1 MKQRVV
7 FGFGAIRRLPRLL
20 DRLSARRVFLVTGRE
35 SYERSGAAG
44 ALRAALAGREVVY
57 RFCDFTENPKLE
69 DAVRGIAVF
78 RSEPCD
84 ALIAAGGGS
93 AIDMAKLVNALAP
106 HDGDPLD
113 VVLGRATVPQSR
125 VPLVA
130 IPTTAGSG
138 TEATQFAVVY
148 VDHAKYSVSAPAL
161 RPGTAI
167 IDPGLTCSL
176 SPRLTAVTGMDA
188 FSQGV
193 ESYWSVHSTPASKRC
208 AARAIS
214 LVLRHLPEAVHAP
227 TRQARRGM
235 SKAAHLAGCAIDITR
250 TTGAHAMS
258 YPLTSYF
265 GIPHGQAVCL
275 TLGQW
280 LLFNSRVT
288 DEDVAD
294 VRGTDYV
301 RQTISE
307 LVDMMGC
314 ADATACC
321 NRIEDLTRTVGLATR
336 LGALGVT
343 RDEAMRIVVPNVNV
357 ERVANNPRVLT
368 TPGLRQLVEAVC

>member
-7 FGFGAIRRLPRLL
+7 FGFGATLRLPRVL
-20 DRLSARRVFLVTGRE
+20 DRLSARRIFLVTGRD

-57 RFCDFTENPKLE
+57 RFCEFTENPKLE
-69 DAVRGIAVF
+69 DAVRGVAAF
-78 RSEPCD
+78 RSEGCD

-113 VVLGRATVPQSR
+113 VVLGRATVPQPR

-130 IPTTAGSG
+130 VPTTAGSG

-148 VDHAKYSVSAPAL
+148 VDHAKYSVSAPSL

-167 IDPGLTCSL
+167 IDPALTCSL

-193 ESYWSVHSTPASKRC
+193 ESYWSVHSTQASKRC
-208 AARAIS
+208 AARALS

-227 TRQARRGM
+227 TRGARRAM

-288 DEDVAD
+288 DQDVAD
-294 VRGTDYV
+294 ARGTDYV
-301 RQTISE
+301 RETISE

-314 ADATACC
+314 ADAIACC
-321 NRIEDLTRTVGLATR
+321 DRIEDLTRTVGLATR
-336 LGALGVT
+336 LGALGIT
-343 RDEAMRIVVPNVNV
+343 REEAMRVVVPNVNV

-368 TPGLRQLVEAVC
+368 TDDLRQLIEGVC